1 MRLYLVQHGDA
12 HPEAVSPERELTPR
26 GRADVEGIAALLGKS
41 GLQVSRV
48 LHSGKTRARQTAEIL
63 AASLAAGAAPQAI
76 AGIDPNSPA
85 APFAEQ
91 SRGWK
96 EDTLVAGH
104 LPFMNRA
111 AALLLAG
118 REDPP
123 AISFLPGSVACLER
137 DASGRWTLAWMLR
150 PELLGR

>member
-12 HPEAVSPERELTPR
+12 HPEAVSAERELTPR
-26 GRADVEGIAALLGKS
+26 GRADVEGVAALLARS
-41 GLQVSRV
+41 GLRASRV
-48 LHSGKTRARQTAEIL
+48 LHSGKTRARQSAEIL
-63 AASLAAGAAPQAI
+63 AASLAPGAAPQAI
-76 AGIDPNSPA
+76 AGIDPSSPA
-85 APFAEQ
+85 APFVEQ
-91 SRGWK
+91 ARGWTG
-96 EDTLVAGH
+96 DTLVAGH

-123 AISFLPGSVACLER
+123 VVSFQPGSIACLER

-150 PELLGR
+150 PELVGR